1 MPVLIC
7 SDQAL
12 GQKVIIS
19 VEPFQ
24 RHYLK
29 AVKLPSAI
37 NNKTNTVNQP
47 NKMRLFY
54 AIYIPETA
62 LSNPAYMSNEPS
74 SLFLSGEAAKIA
86 KTS

>member
-12 GQKVIIS
+12 GQKLITS
-19 VEPFQ
+19 VESFQ
-24 RHYLK
+24 RHYLR

-37 NNKTNTVNQP
+37 NSKTNTVNQP

-54 AIYIPETA
+54 EIYIPETA
-62 LSNPAYMSNEPS
+62 LSNPAYISNEPS
-74 SLFLSGEAAKIA
+74 SLFLRGEAAKNS
-86 KTS
+86 KD